1 MRQELDRLDESHAG
15 RGASFDAKSKDASRT
30 SREVALRQRLVAIS
44 LQQRVADPVDTGM
57 RSEMPSD
64 GQCRLA
70 VAWHAQVQ
78 RLDPLQQQERAKR
91 SERRPKRS
99 HGFHASFHGEAE
111 IAEGLVED
119 HSMIATRWCGHLRE
133 LAVSPVKLSGLDDD
147 SAHGRAVTAQV
158 LGRGMNYDV
167 GAVLQRSAEKR
178 RSECVVDDQ
187 RNACV
192 VRDRPDR
199 RDIEHVELRVADRF
213 RIHSLGFG
221 ANRAA
226 KLVRVVGID
235 EAGGDAELGEGHRKL
250 RIGAAVER
258 ARGDD
263 VVAVLRQR

>member
-1 MRQELDRLDESHAG
+1 MPSPALHCSHRWPSRASLQRLIDVPENIIERFESDRQPDHFRRNTGGTLLFFVELAMRGRRRMNDQRLGIADIGQMRQELDRLDESHAG

-64 GQCRLA
+64 GQCRLT

-99 HGFHASFHGEAE
+99 DGFHASFHGEAE
-111 IAEGLVED
+111 IAEGLVEE
-119 HSMIATRWCGHLRE
+119 HSVIATRWCGHLRE

-167 GAVLQRSAEKR
+167 GAVLQRSAQKR
-178 RSECVVDDQ
+178 RSERVVDD
-187 RNACV
+187 
-192 VRDRPDR
+192 
-199 RDIEHVELRVADRF
+199 
-213 RIHSLGFG
+213 
-221 ANRAA
+221 
-226 KLVRVVGID
+226 
-235 EAGGDAELGEGHRKL
+235 
-250 RIGAAVER
+250 
-258 ARGDD
+258 
-263 VVAVLRQR
+263 